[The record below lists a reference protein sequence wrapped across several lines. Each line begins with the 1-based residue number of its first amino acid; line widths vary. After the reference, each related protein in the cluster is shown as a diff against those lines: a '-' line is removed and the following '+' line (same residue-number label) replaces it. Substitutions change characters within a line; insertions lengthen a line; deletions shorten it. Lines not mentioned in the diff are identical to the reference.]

1 MLRRIVDVLVSL
13 FLLAATFPVW
23 LCVAILT
30 LLFHGSPVLF
40 AQLRPGRMGKPF
52 KMLKFRSMTNQKGAN
67 GKFLADEK
75 RITPFGN
82 WLRSTSLDEIPGLIN
97 VLRGDMS
104 LIGPRPLLIEYNTLY
119 NDFQRKRLSIKP
131 GITGLAQVNGRN
143 AISWDK
149 RFELDVWYVENR
161 SFWMDINILIKTVY
175 KVFKKEG
182 ISHEGNV
189 SMPTWK
195 GNNR

>member
-1 MLRRIVDVLVSL
+1 MVSL
-13 FLLAATFPVW
+13 LLLVATLPIW
-23 LCVAILT
+23 ISVAFLT
-30 LLFHGSPVLF
+30 LFFHGSPILF
-40 AQLRPGRMGKPF
+40 AQIRPGRMGKPF
-52 KMLKFRSMTNQKGAN
+52 KMLKFRSMTNQKGAD
-67 GKFLADEK
+67 GELLADAK

-97 VLRGDMS
+97 VLKGDMS
-104 LIGPRPLLIEYNTLY
+104 LIGPRPLLVEYNTLY

-149 RFELDVWYVENR
+149 RFELDVWYVKNR
-161 SFWMDINILIKTVY
+161 SFSLDVKILIKTAY
-175 KVFKKEG
+175 KVAKKEG
-182 ISHEGNV
+182 IHHEGNV

-195 GNNR
+195 GNDKGK